1 MKKSTVIKLFLGS
14 FAAVACG
21 LILGFVAVWAAKAN
35 GVFVMDATNV
45 TGIDSTPFAWTMIGL
60 AVLGG
65 LAMMVGAV
73 GQFIAWIG
81 ALFNTIQLANK
92 AWFIVLLLT
101 GLFSF
106 GFVAMIAYL
115 VAGPDA
121 TVNAMR
127 PPLAAGMPA
136 PSA

>member
-21 LILGFVAVWAAKAN
+21 LILGFVAVWAAKGN

-65 LAMMVGAV
+65 LAMMGGAV
-73 GQFIAWIG
+73 GQFIGWIG